1 MYICRG
7 SQVNAILALFMP
19 TNAVRFNVYEFVIA
33 DVRSSV
39 SVGPC
44 VDAAIGRFQSSRQ
57 MLCWQWI
64 VVGCHRTRTSYF
76 YSWKMKL
83 ESKRL
88 TCKQWQL
95 SSWKIYISERKEC
108 WSHNKR
114 SQINVYISRKK
125 KPACLWYE
133 ILYKTFFDEPAKPSG
148 INGDN
153 QHKM

>member
-1 MYICRG
+1 MYIPDICR
-7 SQVNAILALFMP
+7 VNAILALFMP
-19 TNAVRFNVYEFVIA
+19 TNAVQFNVYEFVIA

-64 VVGCHRTRTSYF
+64 VVSCYRTRTSYF

-95 SSWKIYISERKEC
+95 VVLIINWIERRLIREAYLSSWKIYISERKEC

-114 SQINVYISRKK
+114 SQINHYMIVLTTWLSLNKII
-125 KPACLWYE
+125 W
-133 ILYKTFFDEPAKPSG
+133 
-148 INGDN
+148 
-153 QHKM
+153 